1 MNSMIRRMR
10 SYRCELRKFPDCL
23 CKHLNNR
30 WRLLSKLEKQ
40 RDKNRKLVWDEKK
53 ADYVFEDELEKGNNF
68 YIDANRGE
76 KL

>member
-10 SYRCELRKFPDCL
+10 SYRCELRKFPNGP

-53 ADYVFEDELEKGNNF
+53 VDYVFEDELEPDKV
-68 YIDANRGE
+68 YKVVDDYRR
-76 KL
+76 

>member
-1 MNSMIRRMR
+1 MR
-10 SYRCELRKFPDCL
+10 SYRCELRKFPDGY

-53 ADYVFEDELEKGNNF
+53 VDYVFEDELEKGNNF
-68 YIDANRGE
+68 YED
-76 KL
+76 